1 MYIFVEIS
9 VFMEKKELHNISLAK
24 LKSLFPDSP
33 SVGLGDDF
41 YILDARLTDRH
52 SPLQHPCRF
61 DGFMILYCCK
71 GHIRLNINLNEYEL
85 KENMMFVNSPGNIIK
100 VNELIDTDQNDMRYL
115 VVAMSKEFISGLALD
130 ANKMFNDGLSLINN
144 PFMSLDDEN
153 SKLLGDHLR
162 LITDVVNSGIQHKA
176 DVVRTLISSLLYVI
190 TGMWTENIVEHDE
203 KQGVSSRGRMVFE
216 QFMKLVNE
224 YHTQYRNVGFYADK
238 LCLTPKYLSKLVKN
252 ASGRSAPD
260 WIDAYVILEAKN
272 LLKHSNISI
281 KEIVF
286 RLNFPNQSVFYKFFK
301 ARTGMT
307 PSEYR
312 NS

>member
-1 MYIFVEIS
+1 
-9 VFMEKKELHNISLAK
+9 MEKKELHNISLAK

>member
-130 ANKMFNDGLSLINN
+130 ANKMFNYGLSLINN

>member
-1 MYIFVEIS
+1 
-9 VFMEKKELHNISLAK
+9 MEKKELHNISLAK
-24 LKSLFPDSP
+24 FKSLFPDSP
-33 SVGLGDDF
+33 YVGLGDDF

-153 SKLLGDHLR
+153 SKLLGDHIR

>member
-24 LKSLFPDSP
+24 FKSLFPDSP

-85 KENMMFVNSPGNIIK
+85 KDNMMFVNSPGNIIK

-153 SKLLGDHLR
+153 SKLLGDHIR